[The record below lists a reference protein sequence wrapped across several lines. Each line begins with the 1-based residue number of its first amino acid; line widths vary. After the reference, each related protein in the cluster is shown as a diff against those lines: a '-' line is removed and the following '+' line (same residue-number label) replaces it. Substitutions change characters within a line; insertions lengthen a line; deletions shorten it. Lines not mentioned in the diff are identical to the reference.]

1 MPSDSDQTS
10 SSPVPPSPTGVVTG
24 ESPPTPGAIELAVA
38 RVLSAGTYLSVA
50 LLGLGLV
57 AMLVAGIS
65 PFATSPRF
73 DPNRLG
79 ADLLAGRAE
88 AFLWLGLVAAI
99 ATPTIRVVLALVRF
113 ARGAEWSMVVVAACI
128 LAVIVMSLFVA
139 GMAGA

>member
-1 MPSDSDQTS
+1 
-10 SSPVPPSPTGVVTG
+10 VTG
-24 ESPPTPGAIELAVA
+24 ASLRTPGAIELAVA
-38 RVLSAGTYLSVA
+38 RLLTAGTYLSVA
-50 LLGLGLV
+50 LLGLGLA

-79 ADLLAGRAE
+79 SDLLSGRAE

-99 ATPTIRVVLALVRF
+99 ATPTIRVVLALVRY
-113 ARGAEWSMVVVAACI
+113 ARGAEWSMVAVAAGI
-128 LAVIVMSLFVA
+128 LAVIAMSLLVA